1 MAQRTCWILWIFQLE
16 KYLEIVHHLKNIC
29 ILFNFTTTSLEKKA
43 EWMISVFRIFKLTV
57 WKNKRNGSLI
67 AVESLYISCRLI
79 CVLDEKGWNRLSLL
93 DGSYSNSN
101 VVFPF
106 GFRWF
111 MEEKRKCV
119 FVGSSCQ
126 VFLVFYIL
134 LLKGQGGILW
144 ISALGHHSHV
154 HSICDKV
161 GMLMVWLLSIGM
173 DWIYPYH
180 DPFHLFQSLVSLKMI
195 SKLIDS

>member
-1 MAQRTCWILWIFQLE
+1 VKSAFIVGWIL
-16 KYLEIVHHLKNIC
+16 N
-29 ILFNFTTTSLEKKA
+29 
-43 EWMISVFRIFKLTV
+43 
-57 WKNKRNGSLI
+57 
-67 AVESLYISCRLI
+67 
-79 CVLDEKGWNRLSLL
+79 
-93 DGSYSNSN
+93 SNSN

-111 MEEKRKCV
+111 MEEKRKWV

-126 VFLVFYIL
+126 VFLVFYLL

-161 GMLMVWLLSIGM
+161 GMLMVWLLSIGV

>member
-1 MAQRTCWILWIFQLE
+1 MKKGAIGLQ
-16 KYLEIVHHLKNIC
+16 V
-29 ILFNFTTTSLEKKA
+29 TT
-43 EWMISVFRIFKLTV
+43 
-57 WKNKRNGSLI
+57 
-67 AVESLYISCRLI
+67 
-79 CVLDEKGWNRLSLL
+79 LSLL

-111 MEEKRKCV
+111 MEEKRKWV

-126 VFLVFYIL
+126 GFLVFYLL

-161 GMLMVWLLSIGM
+161 GMLMVWLLSIGV